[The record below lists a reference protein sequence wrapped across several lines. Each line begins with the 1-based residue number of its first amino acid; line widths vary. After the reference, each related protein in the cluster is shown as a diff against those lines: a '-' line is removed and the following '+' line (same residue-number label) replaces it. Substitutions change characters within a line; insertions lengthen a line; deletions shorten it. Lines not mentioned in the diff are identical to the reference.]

1 MLASMLPFRVFVTR
15 TWRTST
21 YGKRVCSVCV
31 CVCVCACG
39 VCVCVCVC
47 VHECVCVCVQVW
59 GGSGAGTL
67 LPAGSSEGTTYLTE
81 LNIPEH
87 QLWRVKL

>member
-31 CVCVCACG
+31 CVCVCVHV

-47 VHECVCVCVQVW
+47 VHECVCVCAGV
-59 GGSGAGTL
+59 GGVRCWYFAPSR
-67 LPAGSSEGTTYLTE
+67 
-81 LNIPEH
+81 
-87 QLWRVKL
+87 QLRGDNVLD

>member
-31 CVCVCACG
+31 CVCVCVHV

-47 VHECVCVCVQVW
+47 VC
-59 GGSGAGTL
+59 A
-67 LPAGSSEGTTYLTE
+67 
-81 LNIPEH
+81 
-87 QLWRVKL
+87 

>member
-31 CVCVCACG
+31 CVCVCVHV

-47 VHECVCVCVQVW
+47 VCMSVCVCVCRCGGGQVLVLC
-59 GGSGAGTL
+59 SQ
-67 LPAGSSEGTTYLTE
+67 PAAQRGQRT
-81 LNIPEH
+81 
-87 QLWRVKL
+87 